1 MKNQKRV
8 QEALD
13 RARNEI
19 LEAPQQQSL
28 DEEPKENAT
37 IVIERKQV
45 DDEESQTKK
54 KDALDM
60 EEKGELSFE
69 KGALMLPKDDKRNS
83 SSFKSRFFES
93 QIINHFM
100 RTLFETPGI
109 DGVDSKTHESHIDH
123 VLQNDD
129 RIKTEVGDEGS
140 NSEAEFETE
149 SLVYLN
155 LSNCDCRFC
164 LLKKNIK
171 SASKPKEAMR
181 KFLMGKLK
189 SFINV

>member
-69 KGALMLPKDDKRNS
+69 KGTLMLPKDDKRNS

-93 QIINHFM
+93 QIINHLNCTRYYEF
-100 RTLFETPGI
+100 TY
-109 DGVDSKTHESHIDH
+109 K
-123 VLQNDD
+123 
-129 RIKTEVGDEGS
+129 S
-140 NSEAEFETE
+140 NSAH
-149 SLVYLN
+149 LGR
-155 LSNCDCRFC
+155 RFTRS
-164 LLKKNIK
+164 KKNILY
-171 SASKPKEAMR
+171 
-181 KFLMGKLK
+181 LM
-189 SFINV
+189 FD